1 MKMIYPHEIGYT
13 MIFAMVGSSRIL
25 SDADTIKGV
34 PESTPIGYLHDA
46 YSSWN
51 MYSVVLIL

>member
-1 MKMIYPHEIGYT
+1 

>member
-1 MKMIYPHEIGYT
+1 

-34 PESTPIGYLHDA
+34 PESTPLAYLRDA